1 MHTTPSDFE
10 RLQGV
15 LAEAEEPLTAREIL
29 AELEARG
36 DDTFENPHQIAT
48 VLGRRAR
55 AGEVQVI
62 SQQPYQYR
70 IADA

>member
-1 MHTTPSDFE
+1 MHTTPGDFD

-15 LAEAEEPLTAREIL
+15 LAEADEPLTAREIL
-29 AELEARG
+29 EELQARG
-36 DDTFENPHQIAT
+36 DDTFENAHQIAT

-55 AGEVQVI
+55 EGQITVI
-62 SQQPYQYR
+62 AQQPYEYR